1 MQAEQQVVVASSC
14 FKLLGC
20 SWGGWAGWPATRSII
35 LYWQNICVFSGSGL
49 VEITKLVLARPD
61 FSSCWAGVRP
71 GFLCVPLESFPF
83 RLTGPVVRISKKK
96 KVCTY
101 SFTHGSYRC
110 DHHACIYSSYTEYGC
125 IYLVNFF
132 GFGYYITFVC
142 IWQLVSNYRLIRLKR
157 FISSFTTKLC
167 N

>member
-20 SWGGWAGWPATRSII
+20 SWGDWAGWPATRSII

-96 KVCTY
+96 KYVRTLLLMDHTDVIIMHAYTPAIRSMGVFSWCKFLNSATVPL
-101 SFTHGSYRC
+101 SF
-110 DHHACIYSSYTEYGC
+110 
-125 IYLVNFF
+125 VF
-132 GFGYYITFVC
+132 G
-142 IWQLVSNYRLIRLKR
+142 NYCPI
-157 FISSFTTKLC
+157 ID
-167 N
+167 